1 MKTVKGKVAALTGAA
16 SGIGRATAQLFA
28 RNGCDVAISDVNEEG
43 LAETAE
49 ACRRAGARVHVA
61 RVDVARREEVH
72 AWADEVAGHFGRVNV
87 IINNAG
93 VALGST
99 IEDLPYEDFEWLMN
113 INFWGVV
120 HGTKAFLPH
129 LRAAGEGHI
138 VNISS
143 VFGLIAVPTQGA
155 YNAAKFAVKGFTEA
169 LRQELEVERSPIG
182 VTCVHPG
189 GIKTN
194 IARASRQI
202 EREGWIERDSAEEFE
217 RAFRTSPEE
226 AAREILDA
234 VLKNR
239 RRQLIGPDAV
249 FIDLMQRTLPE
260 LYQRLMIFGAR
271 KRREAMLAR
280 ARSRGTDSEKDRAG
294 TKIA

>member
-1 MKTVKGKVAALTGAA
+1 MKTVSGKVAAITGAA
-16 SGIGRATAQLFA
+16 SGIGRATAVLLA
-28 RNGCDVAISDVNEEG
+28 RRGCHVAISDVNEAG
-43 LAETAE
+43 LQETAE
-49 ACRRAGARVHVA
+49 QCRGHGVEVRTA
-61 RVDVARREEVH
+61 RVDVAQRAEVH
-72 AWADEVAGHFGRVNV
+72 AWADAVARELGVVHI

-93 VALGST
+93 VALGAT
-99 IEDLPYEDFEWLMN
+99 IEDTSYEDFEWLMN

-169 LRQELEVERSPIG
+169 LRQELEVDTDRIG

-194 IARASRQI
+194 LARSARFT
-202 EREGWIERDSAEEFE
+202 ERPGWVDLKSTQDFEKVFTTTPE
-217 RAFRTSPEE
+217 RA
-226 AAREILDA
+226 AADILA
-234 VLKNR
+234 AILKNR
-239 RRQLIGPDAV
+239 RRQLIGGDAV
-249 FIDLMQRTLPE
+249 FIDLLQRTLPT
-260 LYQRLMIFGAR
+260 LYQRLLVAGAR
-271 KRREAMLAR
+271 RRRRSMLGGQ
-280 ARSRGTDSEKDRAG
+280 GT
-294 TKIA
+294 